1 MFVFDINVL
10 LLLYV
15 FDIIVFVFYKFN
27 IIDEK

>member
-1 MFVFDINVL
+1 MFVFDMSVL

>member
-1 MFVFDINVL
+1 MFVFDMSVL

-15 FDIIVFVFYKFN
+15 FEIIVFVFYKFN